1 MKDKAR
7 CIHDLSEDE
16 IKEAVRERYSQVATN
31 SNEKFNFPVGR
42 KFAESVGYE
51 IELLDRIPPSLY
63 ESFTGAGNPQPYV
76 DLNKG
81 ETALDLGCGAGLDL
95 YIYAQKVGPSGFVY
109 GLDISKE
116 MVEKARLNLATMN
129 VKNVK
134 IFCSSAERIPL
145 DNDTIDVVANNGI
158 YNLCPEKEKVMRE
171 VYRVLR
177 PGGRIIACEILLKEP
192 LPVGEVETIGDWFR
206 CIGGALT
213 EEAFLMRLKDVGF
226 KEITVLSK
234 GRNARTGHPLALSAV
249 IRAYKS

>member
-1 MKDKAR
+1 MKNKAR

-31 SNEKFNFPVGR
+31 SNEEFNFPVGR

-51 IELLDRIPPSLY
+51 IELLDRVPPSLY

-81 ETALDLGCGAGLDL
+81 ETVLDLGCGAGLDL
-95 YIYAQKVGPSGFVY
+95 YIYAQKVGPSGFAY

-134 IFCSSAERIPL
+134 IFCSSAFNFSL
-145 DNDTIDVVANNGI
+145 
-158 YNLCPEKEKVMRE
+158 
-171 VYRVLR
+171 
-177 PGGRIIACEILLKEP
+177 
-192 LPVGEVETIGDWFR
+192 
-206 CIGGALT
+206 
-213 EEAFLMRLKDVGF
+213 
-226 KEITVLSK
+226 
-234 GRNARTGHPLALSAV
+234 
-249 IRAYKS
+249 